1 MSDIHALVGAY
12 AIDALEPSERTSFEE
27 HLATCADCRAEVQSL
42 REAAALLAETSAVE
56 PPPAL
61 RERLLD
67 DIKTVRPLPP
77 LVQHDQPAVRAESS
91 SGAPP
96 VASSVAEPVSLDAAR
111 RRRFRPALAAAAAV
125 AAAVAAVI
133 VGGVVVTQPWDNNQ
147 STEQQLTAADRVLGD
162 PGAQHVTQEF
172 PDGATATVVRSKEEG
187 KAVLVT
193 AKMPPPPEGKVYE
206 LWLRTPKG
214 VMMPAGL
221 MPVKADQ
228 TVLLKGEATD
238 ATAVGITVEPVGGSD
253 KPTSAPI
260 AMFDFEAA

>member
-12 AIDALEPSERTSFEE
+12 AVDALEPSERTLFEQ

-42 REAAALLAETSAVE
+42 REAAALLADASAVE
-56 PPPAL
+56 PPPTL

-77 LVQHDQPAVRAESS
+77 LVQHDQPAVPVE
-91 SGAPP
+91 PP
-96 VASSVAEPVSLDAAR
+96 VAPPIAEPVSLDAAR

-125 AAAVAAVI
+125 VALI
-133 VGGVVVTQPWDNNQ
+133 GGGVIAAQPWADDQ
-147 STEQQLTAADRVLGD
+147 STEQQLSAADRVLGD
-162 PGAQHVTQEF
+162 PEAQHVTQEF
-172 PDGATATVVRSKEEG
+172 PDGATATVVRSREEG

-193 AKMPPPPEGKVYE
+193 AKMPPPPDGKVYE

-214 VMMPAGL
+214 VMVPAGL

-228 TVLLKGEATD
+228 TVLLKGEAAD

>member
-12 AIDALEPSERTSFEE
+12 AVDALEPSERTLFEE

-77 LVQHDQPAVRAESS
+77 LVQHDQPAVAADSPS
-91 SGAPP
+91 VAP
-96 VASSVAEPVSLDAAR
+96 SVAEPVSLDAAR

-125 AAAVAAVI
+125 AAVI

-147 STEQQLTAADRVLGD
+147 STEQQLSAADRVLGD

-214 VMMPAGL
+214 VMVPAGL

-228 TVLLKGEATD
+228 TVLLKGEASD

>member
-77 LVQHDQPAVRAESS
+77 LVQHDQPAVAADSPS
-91 SGAPP
+91 VAP
-96 VASSVAEPVSLDAAR
+96 SVAEPVSLDAAR
-111 RRRFRPALAAAAAV
+111 RRRFRPALVAAAAV
-125 AAAVAAVI
+125 VALI
-133 VGGVVVTQPWDNNQ
+133 GGGVIAAQPWADDQ
-147 STEQQLTAADRVLGD
+147 STEQQLSAADRVLGD

-214 VMMPAGL
+214 VMVPAGL

-228 TVLLKGEATD
+228 TVLL
-238 ATAVGITVEPVGGSD
+238 
-253 KPTSAPI
+253 
-260 AMFDFEAA
+260 